1 MSNALA
7 IATVTEAL
15 KNLLT
20 SYLDFSEVAGSQVST
35 LSPDAPTGIA
45 KPGVNVF
52 LYQVSPNA
60 ALRNQDLPTRSADN
74 KLLRKPQAA
83 IDLHYLLTFYG
94 DYATLEPQRLLGA
107 ATMALHSHPTLSKL
121 QIQAAQVGFLGDSNL
136 DTQTEQIRFTP
147 VAFTLEEL
155 SKLWSFLLK
164 VDYVLSTAYVAS
176 VALLEDDSMQPI
188 PPPLPVTNYLLG
200 ARPLHQPVIT
210 SVVSAASPGGP
221 ITAGSEIALIGSNL
235 IPPAGATNQVLIGG
249 LASPTGAVSPG
260 RITLALPPG
269 LAAGPQT
276 AQVLQPISLGEP
288 PSSHPGA
295 GGASA
300 VTPFMLC
307 PMIATTSPPGS
318 GYAIGPGPPTGSPPE
333 PSIVATVVPTV
344 QAGQRVVLQLVPQ
357 SSPPGSGPP
366 GPAPGRLFDGGTLTA
381 ASDTLTFPI
390 PGLPPGQYFAR
401 VLVDGAESPLAYG
414 YGGAPIGPVVT
425 V

>member
-20 SYLDFSEVAGSQVST
+20 SYLDFSEVTGSNVTT

-45 KPGVNVF
+45 NPGINVF

-60 ALRNQDLPTRSADN
+60 ALRNQDLPTRTPDN

-94 DYATLEPQRLLGA
+94 DYLSLEPQRLLGS
-107 ATMALHSHPTLSKL
+107 ATMALHSNPVLSQA
-121 QIQAAQVGFLGDSNL
+121 QIQAAEVAFLGDSNL
-136 DTQTEQIRFTP
+136 DTQTELIRFTP
-147 VAFTLEEL
+147 IAFTLEEL

-176 VALLEDDSMQPI
+176 VVLLEDDSMQPI
-188 PPPLPVTNYLLG
+188 PPPLPVLTYLLG
-200 ARPLHQPVIT
+200 ARPLQQPAIT
-210 SVVSAASPGGP
+210 SVVSAASPPGGP
-221 ITAGSEIALIGSNL
+221 ITAGSEIALIGANL
-235 IPPAGATNQVLIGG
+235 APPSDATTEVLIGG
-249 LASPTGAVSPG
+249 IVAPPDSVSAG
-260 RITLALPPG
+260 RITVALPSG

-276 AQVLQPISLGEP
+276 AQVMQPVSLGDP
-288 PSSHPGA
+288 PVPHPGT

-300 VTPFMLC
+300 VTPFMLS
-307 PMIATTSPPGS
+307 PMIAPAGS
-318 GYAIGPGPPTGSPPE
+318 GYAIGPGPPAGSPPE
-333 PSIVATVVPTV
+333 PSIVATVIPTV
-344 QAGQRVVLQLVPQ
+344 QVGQRVLLQLVPQ
-357 SSPPGSGPP
+357 TSPPGP
-366 GPAPGRLFDGGTLTA
+366 GLLFDGGTLTM

-390 PGLPPGQYFAR
+390 PGLAPGQYFAR